1 MKETNYY
8 LIIII
13 GFILK
18 RISIIANKFLVLL
31 LLFPFIFKYINHK
44 KEVN

>member
-13 GFILK
+13 GLMITMMG
-18 RISIIANKFLVLL
+18 IIANKFLVLL
-31 LLFPFIFKYINHK
+31 LLFTFSFK
-44 KEVN
+44 